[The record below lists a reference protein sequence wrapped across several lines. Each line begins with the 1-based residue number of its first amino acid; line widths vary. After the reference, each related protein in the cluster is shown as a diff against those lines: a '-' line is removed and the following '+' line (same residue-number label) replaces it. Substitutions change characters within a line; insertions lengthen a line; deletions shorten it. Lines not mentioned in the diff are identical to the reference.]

1 MQDQEKL
8 REIESL
14 GQDQEAL
21 EEQEEYWE
29 EPEEKQGGGGVPI
42 LQAVICALVLVAL
55 LFFKFTDTEKY
66 QGFADWYAREMAQE
80 IELPQFKNP
89 VPEPVESP
97 GPSPTPAPTAT
108 PSPVPVDGTPPQ
120 ML

>member
-14 GQDQEAL
+14 GQDEEAL
-21 EEQEEYWE
+21 EEQEAYWD
-29 EPEEKQGGGGVPI
+29 EPEEKQGGGGVPV

-66 QGFADWYAREMAQE
+66 QGFANWYAQEMAQE

-89 VPEPVESP
+89 VPEPAESP
-97 GPSPTPAPTAT
+97 GPTPASSPTP
-108 PSPVPVDGTPPQ
+108 SPIQMDGTPPQ